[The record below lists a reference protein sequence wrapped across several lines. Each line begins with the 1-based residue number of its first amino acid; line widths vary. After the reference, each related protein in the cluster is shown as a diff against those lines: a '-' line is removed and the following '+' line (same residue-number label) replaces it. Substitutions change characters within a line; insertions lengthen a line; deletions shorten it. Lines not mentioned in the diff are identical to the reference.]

1 MLIQYTQYAD
11 DLISYYL
18 DTVLSV
24 LESSPEARASL
35 AESYST
41 YRALRAPKPTYLNFI
56 TENTPSEPWW
66 QSRLRLLQLLGGISS
81 PQFSSQPLPTGISY
95 SIPNVLTR
103 IEPFQNELVSECI
116 ILDGLQGHHGP
127 ALRLLTHGL
136 GDYDSAIRYC
146 LFGGP
151 RSSPSSTG
159 TPPELADYTLQTTL
173 FRHLL
178 DEFLHIQDLS
188 DRIERTSDLLA
199 RFAAWFDV
207 REVLDLVP
215 EDWSVDILG
224 GFFVHVFRTLVSQ
237 TRETRIERALSAGLN
252 LRIGA
257 EYIDGMEKVGPW
269 VEEAEGVRRLKDTRP
284 RDSLQVDGDD
294 SDSEFG
300 DTVGPTSG
308 EVGRVDH

>member
-1 MLIQYTQYAD
+1 M
-11 DLISYYL
+11 
-18 DTVLSV
+18 

-56 TENTPSEPWW
+56 IENTPTEPWW
-66 QSRLRLLQLLGGISS
+66 QSRLRLLQLLGGISGS
-81 PQFSSQPLPTGISY
+81 RFTSQPLPTGISY

-116 ILDGLQGHHGP
+116 ILDGLQGHHSP
-127 ALRLLTHGL
+127 ALHLLTHGL

-146 LFGGP
+146 VFGGP
-151 RSSPSSTG
+151 RSSSSSTG
-159 TPPELADYTLQTTL
+159 ILPELADYTLQTTL

-178 DEFLHIQDLS
+178 DEFLHIEDVS

-207 REVLDLVP
+207 REVLELVP

-237 TRETRIERALSAGLN
+237 NRETRIERALSAGLN
-252 LRIGA
+252 LRIAA
-257 EYIDGMEKVGPW
+257 EYIDGTEKVGPW
-269 VEEAEGVRRLKDTRP
+269 VEEAEGVRRLKDAEP
-284 RDSLQVDGDD
+284 RRVSLPDDHSDASDD
-294 SDSEFG
+294 SAEFG
-300 DTVGPTSG
+300 ETVGPTSG
-308 EVGRVDH
+308 EVGQ

>member
-1 MLIQYTQYAD
+1 M
-11 DLISYYL
+11 
-18 DTVLSV
+18 

-35 AESYST
+35 AESYSR

-56 TENTPSEPWW
+56 TANLPTEPWW
-66 QSRLRLLQLLGGISS
+66 QSRLRLLQLLGGVSS
-81 PQFSSQPLPTGISY
+81 SQFSSQPLPTGISY

-151 RSSPSSTG
+151 RNSAAG
-159 TPPELADYTLQTTL
+159 TSELAEYELQCTL
-173 FRHLL
+173 FHSLL
-178 DEFLHIQDLS
+178 DEFLHIQDSS

-199 RFAAWFDV
+199 RFAAWYDV

-224 GFFVHVFRTLVSQ
+224 GFFVHVFRALVSQ
-237 TRETRIERALSAGLN
+237 TRESRIERALSAGLN
-252 LRIGA
+252 LRIGT
-257 EYIDGMEKVGPW
+257 EYLNNMEKAGPW
-269 VEEAEGVRRLKDTRP
+269 VEAAAGIRRLKDAPLRV
-284 RDSLQVDGDD
+284 SDG

-300 DTVGPTSG
+300 DTVGPSE
-308 EVGRVDH
+308 EVG

>member
-1 MLIQYTQYAD
+1 MLA
-11 DLISYYL
+11 
-18 DTVLSV
+18 
-24 LESSPEARASL
+24 
-35 AESYST
+35 
-41 YRALRAPKPTYLNFI
+41 
-56 TENTPSEPWW
+56 
-66 QSRLRLLQLLGGISS
+66 
-81 PQFSSQPLPTGISY
+81 
-95 SIPNVLTR
+95 R
-103 IEPFQNELVSECI
+103 IEPFQDDLVSESI
-116 ILDGLQGHHGP
+116 ILDGLQGHHRA

-151 RSSPSSTG
+151 RSSASSSG
-159 TPPELADYTLQTTL
+159 TQPELASYDLQSTL

-178 DEFLHIQDLS
+178 DEFLQIKDLS

-237 TRETRIERALSAGLN
+237 SREARIERALSAGLN
-252 LRIGA
+252 LRIGV

-269 VEEAEGVRRLKDTRP
+269 MEDAEGVRRLKDRGAQTAP
-284 RDSLQVDGDD
+284 VSQADGDD
-294 SDSEFG
+294 VEFG
-300 DTVGPTSG
+300 DVIEPSTLGP
-308 EVGRVDH
+308 DH

>member
-1 MLIQYTQYAD
+1 M
-11 DLISYYL
+11 
-18 DTVLSV
+18 LSV
-24 LESSPEARASL
+24 LEFTPAARASL
-35 AESYST
+35 SESYST
-41 YRALRAPKPTYLNFI
+41 YRALRPPKPTYLNFI

-66 QSRLRLLQLLGGISS
+66 QSRLRLLQLLSGSS
-81 PQFSSQPLPTGISY
+81 GTQFSSTPMPSGITY
-95 SIPNVLTR
+95 SIPAVLSR
-103 IEPFQNELVSECI
+103 IEPFQDELVSESI
-116 ILDGLQGHHGP
+116 ILDGLQGHHRA

-151 RSSPSSTG
+151 RSSTSSTG
-159 TPPELADYTLQTTL
+159 ALPDLADHDLQSTL
-173 FRHLL
+173 FHHLL

-237 TRETRIERALSAGLN
+237 TREARIERALSASLN
-252 LRIGA
+252 LRIGV
-257 EYIDGMEKVGPW
+257 EYNDNMEKAGPW
-269 VEEAEGVRRLKDTRP
+269 VEDAEGVRRLKDGGALP
-284 RDSLQVDGDD
+284 LSVPSDGAADEEDGD
-294 SDSEFG
+294 FG
-300 DTVGPTSG
+300 DVVGPG
-308 EVGRVDH
+308 EVGQ